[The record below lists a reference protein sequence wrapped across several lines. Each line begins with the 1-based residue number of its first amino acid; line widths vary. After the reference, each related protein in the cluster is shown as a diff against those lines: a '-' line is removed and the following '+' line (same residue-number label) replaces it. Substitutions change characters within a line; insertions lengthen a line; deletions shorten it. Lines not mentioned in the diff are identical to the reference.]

1 MHATAF
7 KSHRGSLAL
16 ALIAC
21 GSCGAIA
28 MPILAQQT
36 TAPAAE
42 AAADAPAVQPQRYLL
57 QVLAAQIPVYD
68 NADATQP
75 PVARLELGTQIE
87 ADARVGDWYRIRRAN
102 GAPGWVLNAP
112 NERGMTLAI
121 GPYPQDLQSRTVPRS
136 DEAGIERRRPQGA
149 SIEPRLPVI
158 DPTRVPPPSPMLPRE
173 EVPVRDRWR
182 IVQSLGL
189 LPYNPRDP
197 YNPNELKADLPVLQ
211 KKLGDDW
218 FFNLTAISDT
228 LFEARQLPTAVGVQS
243 TETPG
248 ANGTFGNGRQS
259 AFVETGI
266 LSLSLIKGNTVFRP
280 PDYEIRFV
288 PVVNFNR
295 VTTQE
300 VRAVNINPATGPDR
314 EDSFVGVQELFV
326 DMHLRN
332 VSARYDFDS
341 VRFGVQPFTA
351 DFRGFLF
358 LDQPLGLRLFG
369 TRDNNRWQYNAAWFR
384 LLEKDTN
391 SGLNDVGQSPRANDV
406 LVANLYRQ
414 DWPVTGFTSQGVVLH
429 NINQEGN
436 SGHYYDSNGFL
447 ERPAV
452 FGSGRPHNYQVTYL
466 GANGDGHF
474 GIWNVS
480 ASGYYAFGDDERG
493 MLSGRNER
501 IGAIFGALELSR
513 DFDWLRLRASLLYA
527 SGDRNPFD
535 DQANGFDAVLEN
547 PLFAGADTSYW
558 IRQAPPLI
566 GGGGTTLSIRNGLL
580 ASLRTSRE
588 HGQSNFTNPGLHLA
602 GIGADA
608 DASPQLRLT
617 GNINYLEFDNL
628 SSLEALRNQ
637 KLTSSEIGV
646 DVSFG
651 IQYRPLF
658 TQNVVV
664 NASFARLFPG
674 QGLRELYGNAVD
686 ATQYSAL
693 INVVLTF

>member
-1 MHATAF
+1 MVF
-7 KSHRGSLAL
+7 RLRCRGSLAL

-21 GSCGAIA
+21 VSCGAFA
-28 MPILAQQT
+28 TPVLAQT
-36 TAPAAE
+36 AAPAAE
-42 AAADAPAVQPQRYLL
+42 AAADAPAAQPQRYLI
-57 QVLAAQIPVYD
+57 QVLVAQIPVYD
-68 NADATQP
+68 SPDATQP
-75 PVARLELGTQIE
+75 PIARLELGMQIE
-87 ADARVGDWYRIRRAN
+87 ADSRLGDWYRIRRAT
-102 GAPGWVLNAP
+102 GAPGWVLNALT
-112 NERGMTLAI
+112 EQGMTLAI
-121 GPYPQDLQSRTVPRS
+121 GPYPEDLRSRNAAQS
-136 DEAGIERRRPQGA
+136 DEAGIERRRPRGEP
-149 SIEPRLPVI
+149 IEPRLPVI

-189 LPYNPRDP
+189 LPYNLRDP
-197 YNPNELKADLPVLQ
+197 YNPNELKGDLPVLQ
-211 KKLGDDW
+211 KQLGEDW

-228 LFEARQLPTAVGVQS
+228 LIEARQLPTAVGAQS
-243 TETPG
+243 SANPG

-266 LSLSLIKGNTVFRP
+266 LSLALIKGNTVFRP

-295 VTTQE
+295 VMTQE
-300 VRAVNINPATGPDR
+300 VRAVNVNPATGTDR
-314 EDSFVGVQELFV
+314 NDSFVGVQEMFV
-326 DMHLRN
+326 DKHLRN

-341 VRFGVQPFTA
+341 VRFGIQPFTA

-358 LDQPLGLRLFG
+358 LDQPFGLRLFG

-384 LLEKDTN
+384 RLEKDTN
-391 SGLNDVGQSPRANDV
+391 SGLNDVGQRPRADDV

-414 DWPVTGFTSQGVVLH
+414 DWPVAGFTSQGVVLH
-429 NINQEGN
+429 NRNREGDR
-436 SGHYYDSNGFL
+436 SDYYNSNGFL

-452 FGSGRPHNYQVTYL
+452 FGSARPHNYQVTYL

-474 GIWNVS
+474 GRWNVT
-480 ASGYYAFGDDERG
+480 ASGYYALGDDERG
-493 MLSGRNER
+493 MLSGRSER
-501 IGAIFGALELSR
+501 IDAIFGALELSR

-527 SGDRNPFD
+527 SGDRDPFD
-535 DQANGFDAVLEN
+535 GEANGFDAVLEN
-547 PLFAGADTSYW
+547 PLFAGADTSFW
-558 IRQAPPLI
+558 IRQSVPLI
-566 GGGGTTLSIRNGLL
+566 GGGGTALSIRNGVL
-580 ASLRTSRE
+580 ASLRSSRE

-608 DASPQLRLT
+608 DASPQMRLT
-617 GNINYLEFDNL
+617 GNVNYLEFDNL
-628 SSLEALRNQ
+628 SSLAVLRNQ
-637 KLTSSEIGV
+637 KLTSTEIGV
-646 DVSFG
+646 DVSLG

-664 NASFARLFPG
+664 NASVARLFPG
-674 QGLRELYGNAVD
+674 RGLRELYGNAAD